1 MKRTS
6 TTFYSDKPEPES
18 ENPQKPNVAAPKYYK
33 KICNES
39 VGSKNSK
46 NIGYRNISVVKEG
59 IDLRKAMVIWEEMA
73 KCESRLE
80 LMGKMKESKVGFNE
94 VENFAE
100 KIDRNRL
107 EKESNKGVGVK
118 KEKIIKLTMD
128 IKLTDERR
136 RHSRLVKEKKLAK
149 EEIIKK
155 CKGDKNTIK
164 SIMKRLRKVATKV
177 KSKQRKKNS
186 KKVEHL
192 VEKKESR
199 NRGVG
204 GGGGKDRKD
213 VWMEYLPKEMGEVTE
228 IVAFNREKFEDIG
241 VIESKECII
250 GEVKL
255 NENEKE
261 TLKLH
266 PKFAV
271 RQKVT
276 EEQFELD
283 MECGFAKLRWEIG
296 GDESREE
303 RREVK
308 EGGRCGAADSKKEST
323 EAEIQEEEIA
333 RSEMIF
339 DPEEKT
345 YDARKMKVTNLPE
358 NTRITLPKPLRAIE
372 EAEIEVRRNEYMK
385 VVREY
390 IKKETIGGKQESNL
404 TEQEQKGLKSLRQR
418 IEKEEIMV
426 IKTDKSSKLAVI
438 ETSKYLEMGR
448 ENRGKDKKISREEMK
463 SREKTLNEHTEM
475 WVRMTRAGENHGH
488 ESRVRKSRT
497 SNSNNTASLYYMYK
511 DHKREIK
518 FRDVASGSTSNTLG
532 LSNVIS
538 ELIEAVAGS
547 ARENYEVISSEDMIA
562 NIEKVNN
569 KKREEGSNST
579 EESSCNEM
587 EEEEKSGEESRGA
600 KSIGEEVKRL
610 HIIGFDAVALYP
622 SMKARE
628 TAKVCREEV
637 IEILNEG
644 EMKVEGLDM
653 NKVTLYIRMNKHL
666 TGDLKELWR
675 YIPFRKKVGGVEPGM
690 SSKGVKEDTE
700 NEQWCWPKAEITE
713 KVRIELIG
721 RMVEIGVR
729 VMFGNLVYSFG
740 GENYLQTEG
749 GPIGI
754 RGTGAVAKLRTRSF
768 CKKLKRVIEEGKM
781 TVEMLKIYV
790 DDGRL
795 IMREP
800 EKGAVYNKES
810 KKVEFTEKQLEE
822 DERDKEEGKTVDY
835 RIKKLL
841 LPIMNDIS
849 EDLKWTIEIE
859 EDFIQNEEEVE
870 EVEDCSRDTKKG
882 EIKSKSRSNGKR
894 GGIPTLDFKVY
905 WSEEEKKFMYT
916 YYEKEMRN
924 PVVVHRRS
932 AMDKKQ
938 KYGILSEELVRRLSN
953 ISTGG
958 EEKRET
964 ERVINDYTKQLK
976 CSGYRFEEAREVVK
990 SGWIGLIRK
999 KERRKKNNLPMHR
1012 EGWKTLSGRVRK
1024 KLVSRKMWYK
1034 KESQKDDEELIG
1046 RPRMSKKRKVEKE
1059 SEEKSKKEVAVKSV
1073 IFVQQTKDSTL
1084 VKRLREVEEGLA
1096 STTGYRV
1103 KFVEKVGEK
1112 MVDTLCQSNP
1122 WRGADCQ
1129 RKECILCETKLKTG
1143 KRLKQNCSARNV
1155 TYETW
1160 CGTCEDRDKEKLEEE
1175 KTLEAPEGERK
1186 GRTEVMKVRLHKYVG
1201 ETGRS
1206 SFERGV
1212 EHTRDRKKWKLG
1224 SHMLKHIAEHHE
1236 EEDEA
1241 KVDFRMRI
1249 IRTHRSAFERQIY
1262 EGVRIQ
1268 RERRENNIL
1277 NSKSEYSRCALPR
1290 LEVKLGESSRG
1301 YKDSKE
1307 KEEEKREAELE
1318 QKIVEMRK
1326 KAKLGKKRKKSK
1338 NEEDQI
1344 VDGEETEEVPKAEK
1358 KNYNSNKRRKLGTG
1372 SKGGGRKWWEK
1383 INETSGGEEVGTK
1396 KVGGEMK
1403 EEEEQPVENLKS
1415 KECDVVKSRSKDKKV
1430 KNIEYIEYKE
1440 PKKEKTEKQM
1450 LLLRNVN
1457 VYTVSEEKTAV
1468 DMTREEKIVNTKE
1481 GKLEDGKSLEGRWE
1495 MMRRIRD
1502 ILEEND
1508 EKWSRLEEERLALK
1522 EKSEQKERRFE
1533 KIREKKRKIEE
1544 TLRGDKEEEEKQLK
1558 GIELYEARWN
1568 IWNRRRDV
1576 KNSHEKVVGEVEKR
1590 RKIASWMEKKESK
1603 GMEIEQEFNI
1613 GEKNDWEKDLE
1624 AEWGKFEE
1632 VVREIEVTERFWDE
1646 ENEPVEGEE
1655 ITYKER
1661 KKPRLEQEERKKS
1674 VVVQK
1679 KCLENIGKGGNQV
1692 MGVVGGEIGKIREGE
1707 KKQKVEYKEIIK
1719 KPERGQARVQSGG
1732 GGTRSRD
1739 IRDFFKIVA
1748 PKKGIENIANEEE
1761 KPVGEDQSEYMA
1773 RNSKEQ
1779 MMGGEWGTEYMKG
1792 EKTMIEYMNLRQ
1804 KGEEMPK
1811 YGEGGEKTHQSE
1823 YNGLRRNYN
1832 DSEWGYREPEKY
1844 ENGENY
1850 LEIVQDT
1857 SKGALSTTK
1866 GEMREFKQYTREQHH
1881 EIYAQPRHIGYRGQ
1895 HKPSYDGGVKDGGL
1909 GQGTSG
1915 YIGQYKPSSGGG
1927 VRDGGCA
1934 QDTREQQYE
1943 IRAQPE
1949 YIECGG
1955 LYNPSYD
1962 GGVKDGG
1969 LGQGT
1974 SGYIG
1979 QFKPSRSGGMR
1990 DGGCAEGT
1998 REQQYKIRAQPEY
2011 NECGGQYN
2019 PTYDGGVKD
2028 GGRDQGTNW
2037 YIGQYKPSR
2046 DGGVRDGGC
2055 VQDTRVQ
2062 QYNMRAQPEYNEC
2075 GELYNPSYDSGVK
2088 CGRYV
2093 QNNIYTNAEN
2103 NIIHGGASGS
2113 RCTDNSEPVLE
2124 SVQSALN

>member
-1 MKRTS
+1 
-6 TTFYSDKPEPES
+6 
-18 ENPQKPNVAAPKYYK
+18 
-33 KICNES
+33 
-39 VGSKNSK
+39 
-46 NIGYRNISVVKEG
+46 
-59 IDLRKAMVIWEEMA
+59 
-73 KCESRLE
+73 
-80 LMGKMKESKVGFNE
+80 MKESKVGFNE

-155 CKGDKNTIK
+155 CKGDKSTIK

-192 VEKKESR
+192 VEKKERR

-266 PKFAV
+266 PKFTV

-276 EEQFELD
+276 EEQFE
-283 MECGFAKLRWEIG
+283 
-296 GDESREE
+296 
-303 RREVK
+303 
-308 EGGRCGAADSKKEST
+308 
-323 EAEIQEEEIA
+323 
-333 RSEMIF
+333 
-339 DPEEKT
+339 
-345 YDARKMKVTNLPE
+345 
-358 NTRITLPKPLRAIE
+358 
-372 EAEIEVRRNEYMK
+372 
-385 VVREY
+385 
-390 IKKETIGGKQESNL
+390 KQESNL

-418 IEKEEIMV
+418 IEKEEILV

-438 ETSKYLEMGR
+438 ETSKYLEMER

-497 SNSNNTASLYYMYK
+497 SNSKNTASLYYMYK

-579 EESSCNEM
+579 EESNCNAM

-600 KSIGEEVKRL
+600 KSIGEEGERL

-675 YIPFRKKVGGVEPGM
+675 YLPFRKKVGGVEPGM

-729 VMFGNLVYSFG
+729 VMFENLVYSFG

-882 EIKSKSRSNGKR
+882 ESKSKSRSNGIR

-905 WSEEEKKFMYT
+905 WSEEEKKFKYT

-976 CSGYRFEEAREVVK
+976 CSGYRFEEAREIVK

-1046 RPRMSKKRKVEKE
+1046 RPRISKKRKVEKD

-1096 STTGYRV
+1096 STTGYRI

-1160 CGTCEDRDKEKLEEE
+1160 CGTCEDRDREKLEQE
-1175 KTLEAPEGERK
+1175 KTVEEPGGER
-1186 GRTEVMKVRLHKYVG
+1186 E
-1201 ETGRS
+1201 
-1206 SFERGV
+1206 
-1212 EHTRDRKKWKLG
+1212 
-1224 SHMLKHIAEHHE
+1224 
-1236 EEDEA
+1236 
-1241 KVDFRMRI
+1241 
-1249 IRTHRSAFERQIY
+1249 
-1262 EGVRIQ
+1262 
-1268 RERRENNIL
+1268 
-1277 NSKSEYSRCALPR
+1277 
-1290 LEVKLGESSRG
+1290 
-1301 YKDSKE
+1301 
-1307 KEEEKREAELE
+1307 
-1318 QKIVEMRK
+1318 
-1326 KAKLGKKRKKSK
+1326 
-1338 NEEDQI
+1338 
-1344 VDGEETEEVPKAEK
+1344 
-1358 KNYNSNKRRKLGTG
+1358 
-1372 SKGGGRKWWEK
+1372 GRK
-1383 INETSGGEEVGTK
+1383 
-1396 KVGGEMK
+1396 
-1403 EEEEQPVENLKS
+1403 
-1415 KECDVVKSRSKDKKV
+1415 
-1430 KNIEYIEYKE
+1430 
-1440 PKKEKTEKQM
+1440 
-1450 LLLRNVN
+1450 
-1457 VYTVSEEKTAV
+1457 
-1468 DMTREEKIVNTKE
+1468 
-1481 GKLEDGKSLEGRWE
+1481 
-1495 MMRRIRD
+1495 
-1502 ILEEND
+1502 
-1508 EKWSRLEEERLALK
+1508 
-1522 EKSEQKERRFE
+1522 
-1533 KIREKKRKIEE
+1533 
-1544 TLRGDKEEEEKQLK
+1544 
-1558 GIELYEARWN
+1558 
-1568 IWNRRRDV
+1568 
-1576 KNSHEKVVGEVEKR
+1576 
-1590 RKIASWMEKKESK
+1590 
-1603 GMEIEQEFNI
+1603 
-1613 GEKNDWEKDLE
+1613 
-1624 AEWGKFEE
+1624 
-1632 VVREIEVTERFWDE
+1632 
-1646 ENEPVEGEE
+1646 
-1655 ITYKER
+1655 
-1661 KKPRLEQEERKKS
+1661 
-1674 VVVQK
+1674 
-1679 KCLENIGKGGNQV
+1679 
-1692 MGVVGGEIGKIREGE
+1692 
-1707 KKQKVEYKEIIK
+1707 
-1719 KPERGQARVQSGG
+1719 
-1732 GGTRSRD
+1732 
-1739 IRDFFKIVA
+1739 
-1748 PKKGIENIANEEE
+1748 
-1761 KPVGEDQSEYMA
+1761 
-1773 RNSKEQ
+1773 
-1779 MMGGEWGTEYMKG
+1779 
-1792 EKTMIEYMNLRQ
+1792 
-1804 KGEEMPK
+1804 
-1811 YGEGGEKTHQSE
+1811 
-1823 YNGLRRNYN
+1823 
-1832 DSEWGYREPEKY
+1832 
-1844 ENGENY
+1844 
-1850 LEIVQDT
+1850 
-1857 SKGALSTTK
+1857 
-1866 GEMREFKQYTREQHH
+1866 
-1881 EIYAQPRHIGYRGQ
+1881 
-1895 HKPSYDGGVKDGGL
+1895 
-1909 GQGTSG
+1909 
-1915 YIGQYKPSSGGG
+1915 
-1927 VRDGGCA
+1927 
-1934 QDTREQQYE
+1934 
-1943 IRAQPE
+1943 
-1949 YIECGG
+1949 
-1955 LYNPSYD
+1955 
-1962 GGVKDGG
+1962 
-1969 LGQGT
+1969 
-1974 SGYIG
+1974 
-1979 QFKPSRSGGMR
+1979 
-1990 DGGCAEGT
+1990 
-1998 REQQYKIRAQPEY
+1998 
-2011 NECGGQYN
+2011 
-2019 PTYDGGVKD
+2019 
-2028 GGRDQGTNW
+2028 
-2037 YIGQYKPSR
+2037 
-2046 DGGVRDGGC
+2046 
-2055 VQDTRVQ
+2055 
-2062 QYNMRAQPEYNEC
+2062 
-2075 GELYNPSYDSGVK
+2075 
-2088 CGRYV
+2088 
-2093 QNNIYTNAEN
+2093 
-2103 NIIHGGASGS
+2103 
-2113 RCTDNSEPVLE
+2113 
-2124 SVQSALN
+2124 